1 MPEIVIRQKPCAAHT
16 NASGTDA
23 EITPSESDFEHDPN
37 PSKRKLPSFILCR
50 IGDLTLFRSRYAGS
64 AYTAHHDLSMFSVEE
79 PDAKNV
85 YTEIENSL
93 KGFAGADLTQQR
105 GRSDCNYEWA
115 DDIDVLNVL
124 HGANDWPVSS

>member
-1 MPEIVIRQKPCAAHT
+1 MRIFHPLCL
-16 NASGTDA
+16 SDA
-23 EITPSESDFEHDPN
+23 
-37 PSKRKLPSFILCR
+37 
-50 IGDLTLFRSRYAGS
+50 AGS
-64 AYTAHHDLSMFSVEE
+64 AYAAQHDLSMFSVEE

-85 YTEIENSL
+85 YTEFENSL
-93 KGFAGADLTQQR
+93 KGFASADLTQQR

>member
-1 MPEIVIRQKPCAAHT
+1 MPEFVIHQKACAAHT

-23 EITPSESDFEHDPN
+23 ELTPPESDFEHDSK
-37 PSKRKLPSFILCR
+37 PSKRKSISIPVHFFDELHSLSF
-50 IGDLTLFRSRYAGS
+50 LTHAGS
-64 AYTAHHDLSMFSVEE
+64 AYAAHHDLSMFSVEE
-79 PDAKNV
+79 PDAKNM

-93 KGFAGADLTQQR
+93 KGFANADLTQQR

-124 HGANDWPVSS
+124 HGANDWPVS

>member
-1 MPEIVIRQKPCAAHT
+1 
-16 NASGTDA
+16 
-23 EITPSESDFEHDPN
+23 
-37 PSKRKLPSFILCR
+37 
-50 IGDLTLFRSRYAGS
+50 
-64 AYTAHHDLSMFSVEE
+64 MFSVEE

-93 KGFAGADLTQQR
+93 KGFANADLTQQR

-124 HGANDWPVSS
+124 HGANDWPVSLRD